1 MGIYTQIH
9 RSTYTFKK
17 YKLKS
22 MSAAKGKKIFA
33 QKCAQCHN
41 IEEGKGHKQG
51 PNLFGIHDS
60 QSGQKDGYAYSDA
73 NKSSGIVFDTKTLDK
88 YLENPKKMIPG
99 TKMVFAG
106 LPKKAERKNLVAY
119 IASMK

>member
-1 MGIYTQIH
+1 
-9 RSTYTFKK
+9 
-17 YKLKS
+17 
-22 MSAAKGKKIFA
+22 MSALVKKGKKIFA

-51 PNLFGIHDS
+51 PNLFGVHGR
-60 QSGQKDGYAYSDA
+60 QSGQAEGFAYSDA
-73 NKSSGIVFDTKTLDK
+73 NKSSGIVFDTPTLDK

-106 LPKKAERKNLVAY
+106 LPKKGERKALVAY
-119 IASMK
+119 MATMK

>member
-1 MGIYTQIH
+1 MGIAIVLYLQISH
-9 RSTYTFKK
+9 A
-17 YKLKS
+17 KLKIK
-22 MSAAKGKKIFA
+22 MSATKGKKIFA

-51 PNLFGIHDS
+51 PNLFGLHGR
-60 QSGQKDGYAYSDA
+60 QSGQAEGYSYSDA
-73 NKSSGIVFDTKTLDK
+73 NKSSGIIFDTATLDK

-106 LPKKAERKNLVAY
+106 LPKKAERKALAAY
-119 IASMK
+119 LESMK

>member
-1 MGIYTQIH
+1 
-9 RSTYTFKK
+9 
-17 YKLKS
+17 
-22 MSAAKGKKIFA
+22 MSAAKGKKIFT

-51 PNLFGIHDS
+51 PNLFGVHGR
-60 QSGQKDGYAYSDA
+60 QSGQAQGYSYSEA
-73 NKSSGIVFDTKTLDK
+73 NLSSGLIFDDATLNK

-119 IASMK
+119 IASMKSE